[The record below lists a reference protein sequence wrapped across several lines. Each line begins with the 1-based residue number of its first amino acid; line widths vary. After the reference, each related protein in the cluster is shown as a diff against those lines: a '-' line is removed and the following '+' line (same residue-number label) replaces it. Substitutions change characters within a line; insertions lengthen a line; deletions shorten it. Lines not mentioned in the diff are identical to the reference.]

1 MYHASQEA
9 IAFEKWIQ
17 KNVGYENLGWKAGR
31 SFTFSKTMGRKDP
44 LLSAFGSNTPSTS
57 VLSVFSFSFYSGS
70 VHTQT
75 HAHTRAH
82 THPCAISQVPN
93 WAPVPGLA
101 WQLTHTVWKA
111 ALGRLASQTH
121 PHCAADP
128 AGHLFTLH

>member
-1 MYHASQEA
+1 MLPRKPLLLRSGYRRMSVMKTWAGRQEGHLHSLRLWEERILYCQLLVATLHQLQSFLSSVFHSTQEA
-9 IAFEKWIQ
+9 C
-17 KNVGYENLGWKAGR
+17 
-31 SFTFSKTMGRKDP
+31 
-44 LLSAFGSNTPSTS
+44 
-57 VLSVFSFSFYSGS
+57 
-70 VHTQT
+70 T
-75 HAHTRAH
+75 HRHMRTRAH
-82 THPCAISQVPN
+82 THPRAISQVPN